1 MNPQTISVNYL
12 CFKTFILYWHY
23 FQLPNQLTTC
33 DINVGFMVCSVKN
46 MAGRALRNVVSSLY
60 K

>member
-23 FQLPNQLTTC
+23 FQLPNQLNTC
-33 DINVGFMVCSVKN
+33 DILNVVFTICSV
-46 MAGRALRNVVSSLY
+46 VH
-60 K
+60 